1 MQLILKTFLNK
12 KYEDIEKINFEELCT
27 WTLWPNYFV
36 LFRGKSNATVV
47 HSHTHNLYVMYV

>member
-1 MQLILKTFLNK
+1 MQFILKTFLNK

-36 LFRGKSNATVV
+36 LFRGKSYAVV
-47 HSHTHNLYVMYV
+47 CLHTYNNL